1 MVVVE
6 AAGDCSAN
14 GGGGD
19 GGFGDD
25 GGNGSDGG
33 RHGVGDG
40 DDGLVVVTMVTVT
53 VVLGLVEVMIV
64 IKVQWRK
71 QKLVAKAVEK
81 NHMEAKTEGLC
92 ICWDHGNSWL
102 C

>member
-1 MVVVE
+1 MVS
-6 AAGDCSAN
+6 ARSSFSDPTALCPLKCSAEKYRSFRHDV
-14 GGGGD
+14 GDGD

-64 IKVQWRK
+64 IKVQ
-71 QKLVAKAVEK
+71 
-81 NHMEAKTEGLC
+81 
-92 ICWDHGNSWL
+92 
-102 C
+102 